1 MTCQTFFGSSNKG
14 KICKKIWEEGEREG
28 ERKKERK
35 KKNLCERERGGEWLR
50 LNINREDVKSWET
63 FKYSFFDFSPN

>member
-1 MTCQTFFGSSNKG
+1 MQKDLGG
-14 KICKKIWEEGEREG
+14 GRERG
-28 ERKKERK
+28 RTKERKKEK
-35 KKNLCERERGGEWLR
+35 EFVWEREGGEWLR

>member
-1 MTCQTFFGSSNKG
+1 MVRQIKVKYAKRSGRR
-14 KICKKIWEEGEREG
+14 EREREN

-35 KKNLCERERGGEWLR
+35 RICVRERGGEWLR